1 MRAFGAAFRV
11 GFLHLLKFRA
21 ELLIQLF
28 ASAVIIG
35 LNGAI
40 WGTALAGR
48 AEVAGLPADRVHA
61 FVIVGWASVSFFAT
75 RVHEDIALRFREG
88 QVQSDLLHPQEM
100 QLFWYARDLG
110 RALCGFCVQTVPL
123 FIGCYLYYGIP
134 LPEQK
139 IIWPVTLLSLLLGHL
154 VSFDMSFLIG
164 LSAQYLRSITGL
176 SHIKG
181 TLVSLF
187 SGALVPL
194 ELFSPFW
201 RPLIYALP
209 FRAMAHSPCRIFL
222 EAEAHWAAVLGFQ
235 ALWGLG
241 LWGMGALA
249 WRWVQQDI
257 RR

>member
-1 MRAFGAAFRV
+1 
-11 GFLHLLKFRA
+11 
-21 ELLIQLF
+21 
-28 ASAVIIG
+28 
-35 LNGAI
+35 
-40 WGTALAGR
+40 
-48 AEVAGLPADRVHA
+48 
-61 FVIVGWASVSFFAT
+61 
-75 RVHEDIALRFREG
+75 
-88 QVQSDLLHPQEM
+88 
-100 QLFWYARDLG
+100 
-110 RALCGFCVQTVPL
+110 
-123 FIGCYLYYGIP
+123 

-139 IIWPVTLLSLLLGHL
+139 IIWPVTLISLLLGHL

-164 LSAQYLRSITGL
+164 LSAHRLRSVTGL

-194 ELFSPFW
+194 ELFSPLW

-222 EAEAHWAAVLGFQ
+222 EAEAHWATVLGFQ

-241 LWGMGALA
+241 LWGLGALF